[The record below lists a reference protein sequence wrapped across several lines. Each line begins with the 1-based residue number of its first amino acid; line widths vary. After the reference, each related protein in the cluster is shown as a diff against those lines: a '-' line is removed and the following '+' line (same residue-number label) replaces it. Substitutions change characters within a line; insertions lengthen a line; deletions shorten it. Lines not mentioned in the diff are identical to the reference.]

1 MKVFSA
7 SSFPSIIVKFDLVQI
22 ERENVATFFAA
33 LFLPHFLPLFQT
45 DEKGE
50 FPCVK
55 RRKSQTQKQKRG
67 SRKKSADISVKTCRG
82 GETKMDGPVP
92 STSIFFF
99 SRPSVSSFLS
109 PSAGEKDQTS
119 FLSLSAGNKGKGK
132 RMDDGRAA
140 KERDNKCP
148 IFLSSSLEEI
158 SFSSFLCAFYLA
170 FNI

>member
-1 MKVFSA
+1 
-7 SSFPSIIVKFDLVQI
+7 
-22 ERENVATFFAA
+22 
-33 LFLPHFLPLFQT
+33 
-45 DEKGE
+45 
-50 FPCVK
+50 
-55 RRKSQTQKQKRG
+55 
-67 SRKKSADISVKTCRG
+67 
-82 GETKMDGPVP
+82 MDGPVP
-92 STSIFFF
+92 STSIFF
-99 SRPSVSSFLS
+99 SLDPPSPPFFPHLR
-109 PSAGEKDQTS
+109 AGEKDQTS